1 MLRITTLALVLTL
14 QAPPQAPHIEGVGDW
29 DIILMI
35 DPATDRQSLALT
47 ASGAV
52 IKLSGRG
59 KPQLITAK
67 DHGCRGKAL
76 ILSVDK
82 GDAIVLG
89 ESGRRYIDLA
99 ISQILRGNK
108 AVLAYYQEPCE
119 QTSTTEF
126 ELHGFQETL
135 EKANRLPKKDLEA
148 LEAQI
153 LAIRAEEQ
161 KKQAEARLAEN
172 PSEALMFAAREGDAR
187 TVTRALDAGADVNTH
202 SETNGYT
209 PLIWASSRGYSETVS
224 ILLQANA
231 DPNLQ
236 ATDGQTALM
245 RASDNGHLEI
255 VELLLDS
262 GADVGIE
269 TERGI
274 TALLLAELKNHLEVV
289 EVLVNAGAKK

>member
-1 MLRITTLALVLTL
+1 VLRIATLALILTL
-14 QAPPQAPHIEGVGDW
+14 QALPQAPHIEGVGDW

-35 DPATDRQSLALT
+35 DPATERQSLALT

-52 IKLSGRG
+52 IKLSGKG
-59 KPQLITAK
+59 KPQLITAR
-67 DHGCRGKAL
+67 DHDCRGKPL
-76 ILSVDK
+76 ILSVDN
-82 GDAIVLG
+82 GDAILLG

-99 ISQILRGNK
+99 IAQILRGNK
-108 AVLAYYQEPCE
+108 AVLAYFQEPCE
-119 QTSTTEF
+119 ETSTTEIK
-126 ELHGFQETL
+126 LQGFKETL
-135 EKANRLPKKDLEA
+135 DKANRLPKKDLEA

-161 KKQAEARLAEN
+161 RKQAEARLTEN
-172 PSEALMFAAREGDAR
+172 PSEALMFAAREGDAA
-187 TVTRALDAGADVNTH
+187 TVSRALDAGADVNIR

-224 ILLQANA
+224 LLLQANA

-236 ATDGQTALM
+236 ATDGQSALM

-255 VELLLDS
+255 VELLLDG

-274 TALLLAELKNHLEVV
+274 TALLLAELKNHLEVA
-289 EVLVNAGAKK
+289 EVLKNAVAQK